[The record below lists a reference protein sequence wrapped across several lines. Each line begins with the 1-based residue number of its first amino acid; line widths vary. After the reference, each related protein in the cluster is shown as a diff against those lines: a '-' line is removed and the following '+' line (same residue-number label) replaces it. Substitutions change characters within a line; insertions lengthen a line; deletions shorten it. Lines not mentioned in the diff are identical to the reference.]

1 MNYFNTISPMLII
14 MFIQTFIAIIAI
26 NNLEIHE
33 IDVFFFKL
41 CDLNEEIYVE
51 QPEELLLNKK
61 KNFL

>member
-51 QPEELLLNKK
+51 QPEELLLSKK
-61 KNFL
+61 KKSL

>member
-33 IDVFFFKL
+33 IDVFFFK
-41 CDLNEEIYVE
+41 IV
-51 QPEELLLNKK
+51 
-61 KNFL
+61 